1 MKILYVDLLFDYGIE
16 SRGLNHIGRDGFLK
30 SFLELEHNVDV
41 FYYDKYLNNMHDL
54 QENLKGF
61 ANEVEPDLIF
71 FSLFSNQ
78 FKVETLEYLKSR
90 YLTINWFGDDQW
102 RFDSFSSNYA
112 NFFTAVVTT
121 DKYAISKYK
130 KLGQKNVI
138 LSKWGVVDAPEID
151 MDNTKYKY
159 DLIFVGQI
167 HPYRK
172 WFVDQLS
179 KLGFHVKVYGPG
191 WKSGKLPFNEFRNI
205 GSNAK
210 ICLNIS
216 NAVSYDIRHLSIKNP
231 RSISTMLRSE
241 KMYNPTNARLMEI
254 PYYGGFQLAEY
265 GSPVEDYF
273 NIGEDIV
280 CYRSINDAE
289 ILIRHYLENDIERE
303 KIRLCGYTKA
313 RQRYSYNSIVKK
325 MISDIDEL

>member
-1 MKILYVDLLFDYGIE
+1 MKILYACLKYDYGLKE
-16 SRGLNHIGRDGFLK
+16 NGLNELALNGFIPAFQRYSDL
-30 SFLELEHNVDV
+30 SC
-41 FYYDKYLNNMHDL
+41 FYYDNYVFDKKTMS
-54 QENLKGF
+54 KKF
-61 ANEVEPDLIF
+61 NEVINIENPSIIF
-71 FSLFSNQ
+71 IDNYLDIFDADFL
-78 FKVETLEYLKSR
+78 LELKKK
-90 YLTINWFGDDQW
+90 YITVAWFGDDQW

-112 NFFTAVVTT
+112 NFYTAIVTT
-121 DKYAISKYK
+121 DKYSVSKYK

-138 LSKWGVVDAPEID
+138 LSQWGVVDAPEVD
-151 MDNTKYKY
+151 MANTEYKY
-159 DLIFVGQI
+159 DLIFVGRI

-191 WKSGKLPFNEFRNI
+191 WENGKLPFNEFRNI

-241 KMYNPTNARLMEI
+241 KMHNPTNARLMEI

-303 KIRLCGYTKA
+303 KIRLSGYKKS

-325 MISDIDEL
+325 IISDIDGL